1 MPKPGTG
8 NIGTIMFTALAIFA
22 ATTFNVQD
30 YGAVGDGMTLN
41 TVAIQKTIDEAAKL
55 GGKVEIPAG
64 KFLTGTLHL
73 RSNVELHLDQD
84 AVLLGSSKRKDY
96 EKVVWHCL
104 LSADK
109 IHDIK
114 ITGEGTIDGQG
125 AELAKDVLHM
135 VATGEVKIPPKG
147 WRPSELDRPEIIE
160 MNSCKNVD
168 VTGVTIKNSCCWVQ
182 TYRDCENL
190 FINEVKVES
199 RAYWNNDGIDI
210 LDCKKV
216 KIFFSDFNCGDDG
229 ICLKS
234 DRANSRCEDVAI
246 SNCNIVSSASAIKFG
261 TSSHGGFKD
270 VTIRDCTV
278 RDTFRSVVAIE
289 SVDGA
294 TIENIDIGNVVA
306 KHTGNAFF
314 VRLGHRNLKAP
325 VGRVRNIFLHDFDVE
340 VPAGRPDMGYAFKG
354 PQFSEPHNIEPSSI
368 VGHKEFPIENV
379 RLERIKIRYPG
390 GGSQAIA
397 NVPVTNLSKVPER
410 AEEYPEFTMFG
421 ELPAWA
427 LYARHVNGL
436 TIRDFIVTRD
446 QADYRPAF
454 VLDDV
459 SNATGLG
466 IKVSGDLNPTVVTR
480 STKKIAF
487 PKKIRSVKGQ

>member
-135 VATGEVKIPPKG
+135 VETGEVKIPPKG

-216 KIFFSDFNCGDDG
+216 KIFFSDFN
-229 ICLKS
+229 
-234 DRANSRCEDVAI
+234 
-246 SNCNIVSSASAIKFG
+246 
-261 TSSHGGFKD
+261 
-270 VTIRDCTV
+270 
-278 RDTFRSVVAIE
+278 
-289 SVDGA
+289 
-294 TIENIDIGNVVA
+294 
-306 KHTGNAFF
+306 
-314 VRLGHRNLKAP
+314 
-325 VGRVRNIFLHDFDVE
+325 
-340 VPAGRPDMGYAFKG
+340 
-354 PQFSEPHNIEPSSI
+354 
-368 VGHKEFPIENV
+368 
-379 RLERIKIRYPG
+379 
-390 GGSQAIA
+390 
-397 NVPVTNLSKVPER
+397 
-410 AEEYPEFTMFG
+410 
-421 ELPAWA
+421 
-427 LYARHVNGL
+427 
-436 TIRDFIVTRD
+436 
-446 QADYRPAF
+446 
-454 VLDDV
+454 
-459 SNATGLG
+459 
-466 IKVSGDLNPTVVTR
+466 
-480 STKKIAF
+480 
-487 PKKIRSVKGQ
+487 